1 MSDQDKEGQGGLVFA
16 CVLDGHGGAR
26 DVDWAGIAAWK
37 PEQGILWVHLDVEKD
52 DSRAWITGESDMG
65 ELIAEAITADETR
78 PRSVAMKDGLLMI
91 LRGITH
97 VPGPEPNEMVSLR
110 MWMNGARVITAR
122 RWRLS
127 AVDEVHAAL
136 QKNTGPRTSAE
147 FLVTIAEYMADS
159 VNPAIDELEDTIDVV
174 ENYIPEAKDSELS
187 NELAGVRR
195 QAIQMRRHMGP
206 LRDAFSHLLAERAIW
221 IGETERGLLREVRDQ
236 LSRHIEDLDA
246 ARERAQIAQDQ
257 LDSRSRHQS
266 QRAMYILALVTAMFL
281 PLSFIAGLLGMNVG
295 GIPGGNSVFGFVG
308 ALAVMAGVIGFQFW
322 LFRRLRLI
330 P

>member
-1 MSDQDKEGQGGLVFA
+1 MSDQDGLVFA
-16 CVLDGHGGAR
+16 CVLDGRGGAR
-26 DVDWAGIAAWK
+26 DVDWAGIAAWTQD
-37 PEQGILWVHLDVEKD
+37 QGVLWVHLDVESDK
-52 DSRAWITGESDMG
+52 SRAWIQGEPSLG
-65 ELIAEAITADETR
+65 ELVAEAITAEETR

-97 VPGPEPNEMVSLR
+97 IPGPEPNEMVSLR
-110 MWMNGARVITAR
+110 MWLSGERIVTAR

-127 AVDEVHAAL
+127 TVDTVHAAL
-136 QKNTGPRTSAE
+136 QKGLGPRTSAE
-147 FLVTIAEYMADS
+147 FLVTIAEHMADS

-174 ENYIPEAKDSELS
+174 EGYIPEAKDSELV

-206 LRDAFSHLLAERAIW
+206 LRDAFSHLLAERISW
-221 IGETERGLLREVRDQ
+221 LGEAERGLLREVREQ

-257 LDSRSRHQS
+257 LASKSRHQS

-281 PLSFIAGLLGMNVG
+281 PLSFMAGLLGMNVG
-295 GIPGGNSVFGFVG
+295 GLPGEGSPFGFIG
-308 ALAVMAGVIGFQFW
+308 SLAVMAVVMVIEFW
-322 LFRRLRLI
+322 LFRRIGLI